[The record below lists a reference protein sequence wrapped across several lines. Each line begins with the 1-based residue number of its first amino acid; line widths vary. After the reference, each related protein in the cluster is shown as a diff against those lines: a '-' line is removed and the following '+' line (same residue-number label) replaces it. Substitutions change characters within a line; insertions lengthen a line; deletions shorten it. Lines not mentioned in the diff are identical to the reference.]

1 MAGSLRF
8 PLKKCVCHGEKIPCG
23 RRIFVRFYLYMP
35 ETINDCG
42 CFEKLHRDCLEN
54 RRRYRASSVHTSR
67 TLSKIPGRFGVALF
81 QVIKCRLAGED
92 AERIDSCIDAAGD
105 VCVDAVTDDH
115 GVLFGDAELFLKHSR
130 S

>member
-42 CFEKLHRDCLEN
+42 VSKIASGLFGESQALPRQFCAHFTDTVEN
-54 RRRYRASSVHTSR
+54 PGWFVSLFSRSSSVASPER
-67 TLSKIPGRFGVALF
+67 TQIVSTPA
-81 QVIKCRLAGED
+81 
-92 AERIDSCIDAAGD
+92 
-105 VCVDAVTDDH
+105 
-115 GVLFGDAELFLKHSR
+115 
-130 S
+130 